1 MPGAAGSNTE
11 GMRLELDDPF
21 LAERLIAYL
30 QRGGLAVTAAGRGVV
45 VVPMSVANDKRSLRR
60 LQVALQVWVSR
71 RPSAEVR
78 VVSRSLGLL
87 AHLRAFAG
95 AA

>member
-1 MPGAAGSNTE
+1 MK
-11 GMRLELDDPF
+11 LELDDPI
-21 LAERLIAYL
+21 LAQHLTAYL
-30 QRGGLAVTAAGRGVV
+30 IRGGIPVTAEGPGVV
-45 VVPMSVANDKRSLRR
+45 AVHPSVAKDKLALRR

-71 RPSAEVR
+71 RPSVEVR

-87 AHLRAFAG
+87 ARLRAFAQ

>member
-1 MPGAAGSNTE
+1 
-11 GMRLELDDPF
+11 MRLELDDPV

-30 QRGGLAVTAAGRGVV
+30 RRGGLAVTPAGPGVLSV
-45 VVPMSVANDKRSLRR
+45 HPSVANDKRALRR

-71 RPSAEVR
+71 RPTVEVR

-87 AHLRAFAG
+87 ARLRAFAR

>member
-1 MPGAAGSNTE
+1 
-11 GMRLELDDPF
+11 MRLELDDPV
-21 LAERLIAYL
+21 LADRLTAYL
-30 QRGGLAVTAAGRGVV
+30 KRGGLAVTAAGPGVLAVHPSV
-45 VVPMSVANDKRSLRR
+45 VNDKRAVRR

-71 RPSAEVR
+71 RPSVEVR

-87 AHLRAFAG
+87 ARLRAFAR

>member
-1 MPGAAGSNTE
+1 
-11 GMRLELDDPF
+11 MRLELNDPE
-21 LAERLIAYL
+21 LAERLSAYL
-30 QRGGLAVTAAGRGVV
+30 RRGGLAVSFARPGVLAV
-45 VVPMSVANDKRSLRR
+45 HPSVANDKRALRR

-71 RPSAEVR
+71 RPSVEVR

-87 AHLRAFAG
+87 ARLRAFAQ

>member
-1 MPGAAGSNTE
+1 
-11 GMRLELDDPF
+11 MRLELDDPV

-30 QRGGLAVTAAGRGVV
+30 RRGGLAVTPAAPGVLAV
-45 VVPMSVANDKRSLRR
+45 HPSVANDKRALRR

-71 RPSAEVR
+71 RPSVEVR

-87 AHLRAFAG
+87 ACLQAFAR
-95 AA
+95 AV

>member
-1 MPGAAGSNTE
+1 MNTQIVK
-11 GMRLELDDPF
+11 LELDDPL

-30 QRGGLAVTAAGRGVV
+30 RRGGLAVTAAGPGVLI
-45 VVPMSVANDKRSLRR
+45 VPPSIANDKHALRR

-71 RPSAEVR
+71 RPTVEVR

-87 AHLRAFAG
+87 ARLRAFAR

>member
-1 MPGAAGSNTE
+1 
-11 GMRLELDDPF
+11 MRLELDDPV

-30 QRGGLAVTAAGRGVV
+30 RRGGLAVTAAGPGVLSV
-45 VVPMSVANDKRSLRR
+45 HPSVANDKRALRR

-71 RPSAEVR
+71 RPSVEVR

-87 AHLRAFAG
+87 ARLRAFG
-95 AA
+95 RAA

>member
-1 MPGAAGSNTE
+1 
-11 GMRLELDDPF
+11 MRLELDDPA
-21 LAERLIAYL
+21 LADRLTAYL
-30 QRGGLAVTAAGRGVV
+30 QRGGLAVSAAGPGILAVH
-45 VVPMSVANDKRSLRR
+45 PSVANDQRALRR

-71 RPSAEVR
+71 RPSVEVR

-87 AHLRAFAG
+87 ARLRAFAR